1 LSSCP
6 WVETITR
13 IQDLLFHYPPVF
25 SLRFRFLFFNWSPP
39 QEFIVQFKHAIEEL
53 PSGSLL
59 IPITPEKRRHT
70 ISEPSPSKFS
80 FLVGDDEREPSPITP
95 SPISSVK
102 DESLDDF
109 ASIDAPRSNLP
120 GAYHST
126 PKQAQKSRA
135 FPSTDALIESRE
147 PARVA
152 SSSSTPKASLAK
164 LEMHIKQEFPE
175 IQQAPNAIPGGLALS
190 NLPST
195 YAPVTTSLP
204 QPKPLP
210 TIPAQQTPNM
220 STSTPFR
227 MPIRGTD
234 RAPKFNGTT
243 LQLRDFLETFDAN
256 ADDAGLLGNDRIKQ
270 ILRYLNSDDREL
282 WSGLPEASSSDYH
295 AFIKEVKDMYPG
307 WEGDRRYTV
316 ADLRATSS
324 ALDTAERDRIFLE
337 GLPSDIQTQT
347 RTRLLIKFPDHH
359 LQDPYP
365 FKDVRAAALVLLP
378 ESLPPPQSASIP
390 VNPALTNLLPKTA
403 QKPAKGAVTKR
414 EYPRPTTPQ
423 FEGCIFCGA
432 SDHYIGRCSERA
444 KYLEAGKC
452 KRDDSNKLVLPNG
465 NRIFGPEPTL
475 KEKIDRF
482 LESERNT
489 PTHSVQA
496 CLFYRASPEVECVI
510 EVDPSA
516 FVHSV
521 VDSDTDE
528 DEDVRRIEN
537 AKHVLALATAKLE
550 QKRNAKG
557 KPRARPAPT
566 SRHATVEEELVSPA
580 IQASSNKGKG
590 LEVAKIP
597 SPAASD
603 APVTGAKSSSSSS
616 SASKTANTSTP
627 AHAVPAPPP
636 TGTYRLSCALEDK
649 GAEKRITDQILDIT
663 IQVPV
668 RDILAVSPDIRKNF
682 RDMSS
687 NKRVTVGTVSVNEL
701 SSHPANRDWMRQ
713 YDGSHMR
720 SDDGRI
726 VANHYAALR
735 CIRASTVGGRILT
748 CVLDQGTEVV
758 VMPKDVWQSLGV
770 GLHSDHRLN
779 MESVNT
785 TRDSTLGVIE
795 NIPLDFG
802 GGPMFFQ
809 AQVTER
815 ANFEI
820 LLGRPFFTLTS
831 CRTFDLPDG
840 EQDIVITDP
849 NTGKE
854 MRIPT
859 LPWVKNCQSA
869 THGAPCIEGTHSHAR
884 ANVSQVNGQG
894 F

>member
-1 LSSCP
+1 
-6 WVETITR
+6 
-13 IQDLLFHYPPVF
+13 
-25 SLRFRFLFFNWSPP
+25 
-39 QEFIVQFKHAIEEL
+39 
-53 PSGSLL
+53 
-59 IPITPEKRRHT
+59 
-70 ISEPSPSKFS
+70 
-80 FLVGDDEREPSPITP
+80 
-95 SPISSVK
+95 
-102 DESLDDF
+102 
-109 ASIDAPRSNLP
+109 AP
-120 GAYHST
+120 A
-126 PKQAQKSRA
+126 
-135 FPSTDALIESRE
+135 
-147 PARVA
+147 
-152 SSSSTPKASLAK
+152 
-164 LEMHIKQEFPE
+164 
-175 IQQAPNAIPGGLALS
+175 
-190 NLPST
+190 
-195 YAPVTTSLP
+195 TTSLP

-210 TIPAQQTPNM
+210 TIPAQQPIIM
-220 STSTPFR
+220 STSTPFH
-227 MPIRGTD
+227 MPVRGTNQ
-234 RAPKFNGTT
+234 APKFDGTT
-243 LQLRDFLETFDAN
+243 PQLRDFLETFDASAN
-256 ADDAGLLGNDRIKQ
+256 DAGLLGNDRIKQ
-270 ILRYLNSDDREL
+270 ILRYLSSDDREL
-282 WSGLPEASSSDYH
+282 WSGLPEASLSDYD

-316 ADLRATSS
+316 ADLQAVAQKHANEPMTWRDEFSVYDRAFRKVMQQ
-324 ALDTAERDRIFLE
+324 LMNKGIVGTAERDRIFLE
-337 GLPSDIQTQT
+337 
-347 RTRLLIKFPDHH
+347 
-359 LQDPYP
+359 
-365 FKDVRAAALVLLP
+365 
-378 ESLPPPQSASIP
+378 
-390 VNPALTNLLPKTA
+390 
-403 QKPAKGAVTKR
+403 GAVTKR

-432 SDHYIGRCSERA
+432 SDHYIGRCSECA

-482 LESERNT
+482 LESEKNT
-489 PTHSVQA
+489 PMHSVQA
-496 CLFYRASPEVECVI
+496 GKSVRFDG
-510 EVDPSA
+510 VDVPS
-516 FVHSV
+516 
-521 VDSDTDE
+521 E
-528 DEDVRRIEN
+528 
-537 AKHVLALATAKLE
+537 
-550 QKRNAKG
+550 
-557 KPRARPAPT
+557 PRARPAPA
-566 SRHATVEEELVSPA
+566 SRQATVEEELVSPA
-580 IQASSNKGKG
+580 IQASSNKGK
-590 LEVAKIP
+590 
-597 SPAASD
+597 
-603 APVTGAKSSSSSS
+603 
-616 SASKTANTSTP
+616 ANTSTP

-636 TGTYRLSCALEDK
+636 TGTYCLSCALEDK

-668 RDILAVSPDIRKNF
+668 RDIFAVSPDIRKNF

-748 CVLDQGTEVV
+748 CVLDQGAEVV

-770 GLHSDHRLN
+770 GLRSDHRLN

-785 TRDSTLGVIE
+785 MRNSTLGVIE

-820 LLGRPFFTLTS
+820 LLGHPFFTLTS

-869 THGAPCIEGTHSHAR
+869 THGAPCIEGAHSHVR

-894 F
+894 FKFR

>member
-1 LSSCP
+1 M
-6 WVETITR
+6 
-13 IQDLLFHYPPVF
+13 PV
-25 SLRFRFLFFNWSPP
+25 
-39 QEFIVQFKHAIEEL
+39 
-53 PSGSLL
+53 
-59 IPITPEKRRHT
+59 
-70 ISEPSPSKFS
+70 
-80 FLVGDDEREPSPITP
+80 
-95 SPISSVK
+95 
-102 DESLDDF
+102 
-109 ASIDAPRSNLP
+109 
-120 GAYHST
+120 
-126 PKQAQKSRA
+126 
-135 FPSTDALIESRE
+135 
-147 PARVA
+147 
-152 SSSSTPKASLAK
+152 
-164 LEMHIKQEFPE
+164 
-175 IQQAPNAIPGGLALS
+175 
-190 NLPST
+190 
-195 YAPVTTSLP
+195 
-204 QPKPLP
+204 
-210 TIPAQQTPNM
+210 
-220 STSTPFR
+220 
-227 MPIRGTD
+227 RGTNQ
-234 RAPKFNGTT
+234 APKFDGTT
-243 LQLRDFLETFDAN
+243 PQLRDFLETFDASAN
-256 ADDAGLLGNDRIKQ
+256 DAGLLGNDRIKQ
-270 ILRYLNSDDREL
+270 ILRYLSSDDREL
-282 WSGLPEASSSDYH
+282 WSGLPEASLSDYE

-316 ADLRATSS
+316 ADLQAVAQKHANEPMTWRDEFSVYDRAFRKVMQQ
-324 ALDTAERDRIFLE
+324 LMNKGIVGTAERDRIFLE

-359 LQDPYP
+359 PQDPYP
-365 FKDVRAAALVLLP
+365 LKDVRAAALFLLP
-378 ESLPPPQSASIP
+378 ESPPPPQSASTP
-390 VNPALTNLLPKTA
+390 VNTALNNLLPKTA

-452 KRDDSNKLVLPNG
+452 KRDDSNKIVLPNG

-482 LESERNT
+482 LESEKNT

-496 CLFYRASPEVECVI
+496 GLFYRAPPEVECVI

-516 FVHSV
+516 FVHTV

-557 KPRARPAPT
+557 GAKGKSVRFDGVDVPSEPRARPAPA
-566 SRHATVEEELVSPA
+566 SRQATVEEELVSPA

-597 SPAASD
+597 SPATSD
-603 APVTGAKSSSSSS
+603 APVTSAKSSSSSS

-668 RDILAVSPDIRKNF
+668 RDIFAVSPNIRKNF

-748 CVLDQGTEVV
+748 CVLDQGAEVV

-770 GLHSDHRLN
+770 GLRSDHRLN

-869 THGAPCIEGTHSHAR
+869 THGAPCIEGAHSHAR